1 MNNIFYCV
9 LIISNH
15 EIIKTI
21 ALEHQKKKIKNQ
33 TKHVIETLIC
43 GLKYMNRH
51 PSPTIKSMNTLTM
64 DKYFYSYYYLIQ
76 S

>member
-21 ALEHQKKKIKNQ
+21 ALEHQKKKKKIKQN
-33 TKHVIETLIC
+33 
-43 GLKYMNRH
+43 M
-51 PSPTIKSMNTLTM
+51 
-64 DKYFYSYYYLIQ
+64 
-76 S
+76 